1 MFSTDSFMIRIFE
14 SIALAT
20 TGGLVSGLVVVAIL
34 RPPDIATGTP
44 DAVFT
49 AVKSNKT
56 ILDVPRKEIKSHRFL
71 PIKARGAED
80 LLTNVYVRASDRHKL
95 EIEDT
100 ADTLDKTF
108 TDMGY
113 DLDQVRYG
121 AQRVPRIF
129 LASMPE
135 DIGEIREITRKKELF
150 FKTVLPLILKVNAE
164 IKKHRRR
171 LWDLKTRLEK
181 SEALEARDRLWLIV
195 MLERYKVERGNLS
208 ELLKRVDI
216 IPVSLALAQAAE
228 ESGWGTSRFTRE
240 GNAMFGQ
247 WTTSEDEGLVPK
259 DRDEGKTH
267 KIKVFKSLFH
277 SARAYVWNLNTHKAY
292 RDLRTLR
299 QQLRKKGGPI
309 RGMVLVESLIRYSE
323 RGEEY
328 VKGIRALI
336 TRNKLKHFDEAIL
349 NADA

>member
-1 MFSTDSFMIRIFE
+1 MVSFMIKKFE
-14 SIALAT
+14 GIALITACS
-20 TGGLVSGLVVVAIL
+20 LVSGLVAVAVL
-34 RPPDIATGTP
+34 YHPDTATSTP
-44 DAVFT
+44 RAVFT
-49 AVKSNKT
+49 LSKSHKT
-56 ILDVPRKEIKSHRFL
+56 ILDVPKRETKGPRFL

-80 LLTNVYVRASDRHKL
+80 LLANAYVRGSDGHKL
-95 EIEDT
+95 ETGDS

-113 DLDQVRYG
+113 DLDQIRSG
-121 AQRVPRIF
+121 AQRVPRVF
-129 LASMPE
+129 LASMPQ
-135 DIGEIREITRKKELF
+135 DIGNISEVPRKKALF

-164 IKKHRRR
+164 IHEDRRR
-171 LWDLKTRLEK
+171 LWDLKSRLAK
-181 SEALEARDRLWLIV
+181 SDALLAVDRLWLIV
-195 MLERYKVERGNLS
+195 MFERYRVERGKLS

-247 WTTSEDEGLVPK
+247 WTTAKDKGLVPK
-259 DRDEGKTH
+259 NRDKGKTH
-267 KIKVFKSLFH
+267 KVKAFKSLLH

-292 RDLRTLR
+292 RGLRTLR
-299 QQLRKKGGPI
+299 QQLRKKGVPI

-328 VKGIRALI
+328 VKGIRSLI
-336 TRNKLKHFDEAIL
+336 TKNKLKYFDEAL
-349 NADA
+349 LSAEA